1 MYGSE
6 PSMKKTI
13 GKYTLN
19 YIMDSTFGPKY
30 DQSYL
35 DQESYRIF
43 NSAGMG
49 VIPEQFRKEV
59 SLASLSGGSRIR
71 KF

>member
-1 MYGSE
+1 VREFFEEQEGDYGKAILKMYGSE

-30 DQSYL
+30 D
-35 DQESYRIF
+35 
-43 NSAGMG
+43 
-49 VIPEQFRKEV
+49 
-59 SLASLSGGSRIR
+59 
-71 KF
+71 